1 MFTEETCICQ
11 AMEKTMK
18 ADEKKFRFLIDGF
31 PRNQEN
37 LQGWT
42 SVMDGKAEVKF
53 VLFFDCSNEV
63 RTREQLRVK
72 SVLYWFIGHH
82 YRWLKWHMII
92 EISFRMNNEHIFGV
106 FVSNRGVTVYKHD
119 GFSVT
124 VQ

>member
-1 MFTEETCICQ
+1 
-11 AMEKTMK
+11 MEKTMK

-72 SVLYWFIGHH
+72 SVLYWFIVLPLH
-82 YRWLKWHMII
+82 
-92 EISFRMNNEHIFGV
+92 
-106 FVSNRGVTVYKHD
+106 
-119 GFSVT
+119 
-124 VQ
+124 